1 MKNISISI
9 TDEQAAELKGVQL
22 RTGAPISLQIRRA
35 LDLYADVTGKL
46 SHADSVAVSLK
57 TVETWTTKSNDV
69 PLAFAPEHQLR
80 LEQAERQQQKA

>member
-1 MKNISISI
+1 MQRITISI
-9 TDEQAAELKGVQL
+9 TDEQAASLKNVQL

-69 PLAFAPEHQLR
+69 PPSVKDIAAAIAAFPAE
-80 LEQAERQQQKA
+80 ERQKA